1 MLGWEARMDI
11 KDLRAQGHSMRA
23 VARLTGHA
31 RTTVHRALHPEQ
43 RTPPQK
49 RGRKSRLEPHKD
61 YLRDRYLTTGLSGVR
76 LHEEVC
82 AMGYTGAIDSV
93 QRFLKELDTPRHALT
108 KATVRFETP
117 PGEQAQV
124 DWAEVGY
131 YTDDCGARRKVYA
144 FVMILSFSRMLYVE
158 FVTRMNVAEL
168 IACHQRAFAHFG
180 GWTRRILYD
189 NMKQVRLS
197 ATEWNPLMM
206 DFLSHHG
213 IAPATHRPY
222 RPRTKGKV
230 ERAIRYLKDNFL
242 KGREFADLADLRA
255 QGQHWQEGVANVRVH
270 ATTHARP
277 CDLLNNE
284 DLLPLA
290 SVAVYRLSEKLER
303 KVDAE
308 GYVRVAGSR
317 YSVPPT
323 SVGQRVIVEQGEGRI
338 TVRLGEVI
346 IAEHLRATRTGECH
360 AHPEHVAAMWRL
372 AYARTPVARTTPSV
386 SGFLIHQPVAV
397 HSLSVY
403 EEVTR

>member
-1 MLGWEARMDI
+1 MDI
-11 KDLRAQGHSMRA
+11 KDLHAQGHSMRG

-31 RTTVHRALHPEQ
+31 RTTVQRTLHPEQ
-43 RTPPQK
+43 RQPPQK
-49 RGRKSRLEPHKD
+49 RGRKSGLEPHKD

-76 LHEEVC
+76 LHEELC
-82 AMGYTGAIDSV
+82 GMGYTGAIDAV
-93 QRFLKELDTPRHALT
+93 QRYLKSLDAPRQALT

-124 DWAEVGY
+124 DWADVGY
-131 YTDDCGARRKVYA
+131 YTDNSGTRRKVYA
-144 FVMILSFSRMLYVE
+144 FVMILSYSRMLYVE

-197 ATEWNPLMM
+197 STEWNPLMM
-206 DFLSHHG
+206 DFLSHHS
-213 IAPATHRPY
+213 ITAATHRPY

-242 KGREFADLADLRA
+242 KGREFVDLADLKA
-255 QGQHWQEGVANVRVH
+255 QGQHWQEAVANVRLH
-270 ATTHARP
+270 ATTQARP

-284 DLLPLA
+284 GLLPLA
-290 SVAVYRLSEKLER
+290 SVAAYRLSEKLER

-338 TVRLGEVI
+338 TVRVGEVI
-346 IAEHLRATRTGECH
+346 IAEHLRASRTGECH

-372 AYARTPVARTTPSV
+372 AFARTPVPRTTESV
-386 SGFLIHQPVAV
+386 ASLLVHQPVAV
-397 HSLSVY
+397 RPLSIY